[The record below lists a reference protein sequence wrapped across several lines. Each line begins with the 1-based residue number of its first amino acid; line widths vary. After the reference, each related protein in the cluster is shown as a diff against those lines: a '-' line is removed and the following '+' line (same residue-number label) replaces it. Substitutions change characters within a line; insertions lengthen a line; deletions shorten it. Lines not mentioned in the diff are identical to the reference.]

1 MQTPA
6 SATRASSLR
15 AFFQTESTSARVL
28 VAAIVVAIVW
38 ANVAP
43 GGYDAFWG
51 YVCPLRIGPLS
62 ASHDLRTWVNSG
74 LMTLF
79 FLVVGLEARR
89 EFDLGELREHR
100 RLVLPVAAG
109 LAGMVVPVLIYL
121 AVNSGGAGAR
131 GWGAAMSTDTA
142 LALGVLSVIGRG
154 LPDRIRTFVLTVFVV
169 DDLVALVVIA
179 LAYSSH
185 VRVLPLGVA
194 VVAYAGVLASRRL
207 PYPRRRTVF
216 IALALIVWG
225 ALLGSGIDPV
235 VAGLAVGLAT
245 PAYVPRRDALQEAV
259 SEVRLFREQP
269 TPELAAS
276 AAQRLSGALSA
287 NARLRYAF
295 HRVTSF
301 VIVPVFALA
310 NAGVT
315 VSPHAIALA
324 AAAPVSVGIFLAY
337 VAGKPAAVLGA
348 SWLVTKVSRGAIR
361 PPVGWAAVLG
371 SGTIAGIGFT
381 VSLLIASLAFTG
393 QALEEAKLGVLAA
406 AIGASLVS
414 LVVYR
419 LIALLPEPLRT
430 RALLGTARQVAD
442 LTAPV
447 DPERDHVKGPA
458 DAVVTVVEYGDF
470 ECLMTQMAAPTARE
484 LLTGNADIRYVW
496 RHLPIDEVH
505 PHAQLAA
512 EAAEAAAA
520 QGKFWAMHE
529 VLLANQENLRL
540 DHLIGYAGTLELD
553 VGRFRDDLNGH
564 VYAPRIAQDI
574 DSADRSG
581 VAGTPTFFINSRRHE
596 GPQDLGTLTK
606 AIAEA
611 RALAAAIGGRRPPAW
626 RGRPREDTLGTES
639 PVTGLRG
646 PPRPP
651 SAPKSITE
659 AWCDHGRCGSRAI
672 RGARRTDRRRG
683 PDRHDRAA
691 RLADGGGSAVRRRQ
705 RRGLVAA

>member
-1 MQTPA
+1 MQTSA

-28 VAAIVVAIVW
+28 VAAIVVAIAA

-51 YVCPLRIGPLS
+51 YVCTLRIGPLS
-62 ASHDLRTWVNSG
+62 ATHDLRTWVNSG

-216 IALALIVWG
+216 I
-225 ALLGSGIDPV
+225 
-235 VAGLAVGLAT
+235 
-245 PAYVPRRDALQEAV
+245 
-259 SEVRLFREQP
+259 
-269 TPELAAS
+269 
-276 AAQRLSGALSA
+276 
-287 NARLRYAF
+287 
-295 HRVTSF
+295 
-301 VIVPVFALA
+301 
-310 NAGVT
+310 GV
-315 VSPHAIALA
+315 
-324 AAAPVSVGIFLAY
+324 FLAY

-348 SWLVTKVSRGAIR
+348 SWLVTKVSRGEIR

-371 SGTIAGIGFT
+371 SGTIAG
-381 VSLLIASLAFTG
+381 
-393 QALEEAKLGVLAA
+393 
-406 AIGASLVS
+406 
-414 LVVYR
+414 
-419 LIALLPEPLRT
+419 
-430 RALLGTARQVAD
+430 
-442 LTAPV
+442 
-447 DPERDHVKGPA
+447 
-458 DAVVTVVEYGDF
+458 
-470 ECLMTQMAAPTARE
+470 
-484 LLTGNADIRYVW
+484 
-496 RHLPIDEVH
+496 
-505 PHAQLAA
+505 
-512 EAAEAAAA
+512 
-520 QGKFWAMHE
+520 
-529 VLLANQENLRL
+529 
-540 DHLIGYAGTLELD
+540 
-553 VGRFRDDLNGH
+553 
-564 VYAPRIAQDI
+564 I

-606 AIAEA
+606 AIEEA

-626 RGRPREDTLGTES
+626 RGRPREDTIGAES
-639 PVTGLRG
+639 PVTGLRDL
-646 PPRPP
+646 PRPP
-651 SAPKSITE
+651 SAPGSITE
-659 AWCDHGRCGSRAI
+659 TWCDHGRCGSRAI

>member
-51 YVCPLRIGPLS
+51 YVCTLRIGPLS
-62 ASHDLRTWVNSG
+62 ATHDLRTWVNSG

-207 PYPRRRTVF
+207 PYPRRRRVF

-301 VIVPVFALA
+301 VIVPLFALA

-348 SWLVTKVSRGAIR
+348 SWLVTKVSRGEIR

-371 SGTIAGIGFT
+371 SGTIAG
-381 VSLLIASLAFTG
+381 
-393 QALEEAKLGVLAA
+393 
-406 AIGASLVS
+406 
-414 LVVYR
+414 
-419 LIALLPEPLRT
+419 
-430 RALLGTARQVAD
+430 
-442 LTAPV
+442 
-447 DPERDHVKGPA
+447 
-458 DAVVTVVEYGDF
+458 
-470 ECLMTQMAAPTARE
+470 
-484 LLTGNADIRYVW
+484 
-496 RHLPIDEVH
+496 
-505 PHAQLAA
+505 
-512 EAAEAAAA
+512 
-520 QGKFWAMHE
+520 
-529 VLLANQENLRL
+529 
-540 DHLIGYAGTLELD
+540 
-553 VGRFRDDLNGH
+553 
-564 VYAPRIAQDI
+564 I

-606 AIAEA
+606 AIEEA

-626 RGRPREDTLGTES
+626 RGRPREDTIGAES
-639 PVTGLRG
+639 PVTGLRDL
-646 PPRPP
+646 PRPP
-651 SAPKSITE
+651 SAPETITE

-672 RGARRTDRRRG
+672 RGVRRADRRRG

-691 RLADGGGSAVRRRQ
+691 RLAEGGGSAVRRQ